1 MQMRKRKSCLS
12 GLVMVA
18 LVLTFAAPA
27 MAIDWLAL
35 GVPEM
40 AQHRGAT
47 HVAVIDYADLA
58 SYTTSNTAAVITN
71 AILAK
76 TGVEFVELM
85 LDTAF
90 DTGNT
95 NYTGSVAVKV
105 GDGSDDDL
113 FLTSTEL
120 ASDGSE
126 VFIKYGAPNSAT
138 ITSTPTKQ
146 TADFLSGVTL
156 QTISLTDTNGVTAL
170 AVTGLVQTTSA
181 VLTNVTVASTA
192 SIGELG
198 YKVYSS
204 AGSLVFTLT
213 PNSEEALSAN
223 TSGSVRL
230 YFRLTKFR

>member
-1 MQMRKRKSCLS
+1 
-12 GLVMVA
+12 VVAAMVLA
-18 LVLTFAAPA
+18 VVAWAMPV

-40 AQHRGAT
+40 AAHRGAT

-126 VFIKYGAPNSAT
+126 VFIKYGPPNSAT
-138 ITSTPTKQ
+138 VASTVTKQ
-146 TADFLSGVTL
+146 TYVLPAILADGTTNAIALVT
-156 QTISLTDTNGVTAL
+156 NA
-170 AVTGLVQTTSA
+170 
-181 VLTNVTVASTA
+181 TVASTA
-192 SIGELG
+192 TAGELG
-198 YKVYSS
+198 YKVYAS